1 MSKRKVEDI
10 GGAIAEF
17 EQIKKRRPN
26 RQLARQKLIDA
37 AHSVM
42 SKSGLDGCTISEI
55 VAAARVGSGSFY
67 NNFDSKEHLAR
78 VVFESMIDEL
88 GKSIADV
95 ALFADDPAIA
105 ACFAI
110 RTVIEKAE
118 RDSVWGAFMIQLEP
132 TLRMLDAHLRQYAQ
146 LGMRQGVEKG
156 RFVVADQ
163 KVTVTLL
170 HTMEVGVIGAMLRQ
184 EISSRQAHASV
195 EYMLRMLGVPQ
206 AEAAEYANLPMDELR
221 RRADAGDDLPTRR
234 RLKRDIDVSVAVRRG
249 PRQLPS

>member
-1 MSKRKVEDI
+1 MPKRNVDDV

-17 EQIKKRRPN
+17 EQIKKRRPH
-26 RQLARQKLIDA
+26 RQIARQKLIDA

-55 VAAARVGSGSFY
+55 VAAAGVGSGSFY
-67 NNFDSKEHLAR
+67 NNFQSKEHLAR
-78 VVFESMIDEL
+78 VVFESMLDEL

-132 TLRMLDAHLRQYAQ
+132 TLRMLDAHLRKYAQ

-184 EISSRQAHASV
+184 EISSQQAHASV

-206 AEAAEYANLPMDELR
+206 SEAAEYANLPMDELK
-221 RRADAGDDLPTRR
+221 RRANADDDVPDQPRPKGATG
-234 RLKRDIDVSVAVRRG
+234 VSVAVRRSQ
-249 PRQLPS
+249 RQSLL

>member
-1 MSKRKVEDI
+1 MSKRKIEDV

-17 EQIKKRRPN
+17 EQLKKRRPK
-26 RQLARQKLIDA
+26 RQWARQKLIDA
-37 AHSVM
+37 AHVVM

-55 VAAARVGSGSFY
+55 VAAAGVGSGSFY
-67 NNFDSKEHLAR
+67 NNFESKEHLAR

-95 ALFADDPAIA
+95 ALFSDDPAIA
-105 ACFAI
+105 TCFAI
-110 RTVIEKAE
+110 RTVIEKAN
-118 RDSVWGAFMIQLEP
+118 RDAMWGAFMIQLEP
-132 TLRMLDAHLRQYAQ
+132 TMRMLDAHLRKYAQ

-163 KVTVTLL
+163 KIAVTLL

-206 AEAAEYANLPMDELR
+206 NEAAEYANLSMDELK
-221 RRADAGDDLPTRR
+221 RRASS
-234 RLKRDIDVSVAVRRG
+234 DIE
-249 PRQLPS
+249 LPSMPPSKRKTGEHHYARK